1 MKKPATK
8 IIEKQIKNTQ
18 TIAEKNW
25 NRNRKNNTEQSRENN
40 AEIKYEALAINENTE
55 RDRETEREGKK
66 LKIIIIIICK
76 SEQRRA
82 APQSPQYMRGWCALA
97 RALTTTGQGM
107 AHWASRAGLTDWLT
121 DRQRTE

>member
-1 MKKPATK
+1 MKRWQLMK
-8 IIEKQIKNTQ
+8 IQREREREK
-18 TIAEKNW
+18 
-25 NRNRKNNTEQSRENN
+25 
-40 AEIKYEALAINENTE
+40 EI
-55 RDRETEREGKK
+55 EREGKK

-107 AHWASRAGLTDWLT
+107 AH
-121 DRQRTE
+121 

>member
-18 TIAEKNW
+18 TIPEKK
-25 NRNRKNNTEQSRENN
+25 RNRKNNTEQRRENN
-40 AEIKYEALAINENTE
+40 AEIKYEALAINENAE
-55 RDRETEREGKK
+55 RDREGKK

-82 APQSPQYMRGWCALA
+82 APRIPNYVEDGIWHG
-97 RALTTTGQGM
+97 ALTTTGQGM
-107 AHWASRAGLTDWLT
+107 AH
-121 DRQRTE
+121 